1 MTTAEHYAKALYELG
16 EAHPEK
22 GQQYL
27 KNLRE
32 SLALR
37 GHEKLLP
44 RIWSEYQK
52 LDVQKRRTAQHR
64 ETTPEMERTDKLLQ
78 LYRRLIETK

>member
-1 MTTAEHYAKALYELG
+1 MNTAGYYAKALYELG

-22 GQQYL
+22 ASQYL

-37 GHEKLLP
+37 GHEKLLT

-52 LDVQKRRTAQHR
+52 LDVQKERTAKHR
-64 ETTPEMERTDKLLQ
+64 ETTPEMEQTDTLLQ
-78 LYRRLIETK
+78 LYRKLIAQK

>member
-1 MTTAEHYAKALYELG
+1 MNTAAYYAKALYELG

-27 KNLRE
+27 KNLRA
-32 SLALR
+32 SLELR

-52 LDVQKRRTAQHR
+52 LNVQKKRTEKHR
-64 ETTPEMERTDKLLQ
+64 ETTPAIEQTEKLLQ
-78 LYRRLIETK
+78 LYRKLIATK

>member
-1 MTTAEHYAKALYELG
+1 MNTATYYAKALFELA
-16 EAHPEK
+16 EAHPDK
-22 GQQYL
+22 AKTYL
-27 KNLRE
+27 KNLRA

-52 LDVQKRRTAQHR
+52 LVLKQKRVEKHR
-64 ETTPEMERTDKLLQ
+64 ETTPEMRRTEKLLK
-78 LYRRLIETK
+78 LYRQLISSK